1 MSSTYAYPFGIPT
14 NLPVT
19 DIVAPV
25 DKPITER
32 GSRKPP
38 STHMIHVVKLTLCIK
53 VLTTLRLN
61 SQ

>member
-1 MSSTYAYPFGIPT
+1 MSYTDAYPRGIPA

-19 DIVAPV
+19 HTLELV

-38 STHMIHVVKLTLCIK
+38 GTDMMHVVKLTLK
-53 VLTTLRLN
+53 ESDQTF
-61 SQ
+61 